1 MCGNWVIK
9 TTQNMSSSSVNI
21 LAIITEIGDESKL
34 YVRQT
39 NTTVITKVSI
49 VNQFDDISIS
59 ILIHN
64 GISNMALIEQIGNK
78 NTAKINYMTK

>member
-1 MCGNWVIK
+1 
-9 TTQNMSSSSVNI
+9 MSSSSVNI

>member
-59 ILIHN
+59 IRTN
-64 GISNMALIEQIGNK
+64 R
-78 NTAKINYMTK
+78 